1 MSERG
6 VLEVW
11 FDFASN
17 YCYPA
22 VMRVEAMAGARGVD
36 LRWRPF
42 LLGPVFRAMG
52 WDGSPLFAHEAKGRY
67 VWRDMERRCRLHGL
81 PFRRPGVFP
90 RRSLLPM
97 RIATLGVEQPW
108 VGAFCRGVMQA
119 NFVHDR
125 EIDSDEAMRVLLT
138 ELGLP
143 ADGLLAAATT
153 DANKAALRFRTD
165 EARARGIFGA
175 PMLLAGGEMFWGDD
189 RLEEAVAWAA
199 DGGDD
204 AHPP

>member
-1 MSERG
+1 MGGRG
-6 VLEVW
+6 ALEIW

-17 YCYPA
+17 YCYPTL
-22 VMRVEAMAGARGVD
+22 MRVEALAGAHGVD

-52 WDGSPLFAHEAKGRY
+52 WEGSPLFAHEAKGRY

-81 PFRRPGVFP
+81 PFRRPSVFP

-108 VGAFCRGVMQA
+108 MGAFCRGVMLA

-125 EIDSDEAMRVLLT
+125 EIDSEDALRALL
-138 ELGLP
+138 EDLALP
-143 ADGLLAAATT
+143 VSELLAAATA
-153 DANKAALRFRTD
+153 DANKAALRVRTE
-165 EARARGIFGA
+165 EAMARGIFGA
-175 PMLLAGGEMFWGDD
+175 PMLLAGDEMFWGDD

-199 DGGDD
+199 SGGRH

>member
-1 MSERG
+1 MRTRG
-6 VLEVW
+6 VLECW

-17 YCYPA
+17 YSYPA
-22 VMRVEAMAGARGVD
+22 VMRVEALTAARGVA

-42 LLGPVFRAMG
+42 LLGPVFKAMG
-52 WDGSPLFAHEAKGRY
+52 REDSPLFAYEAKGRY

-81 PFRRPGVFP
+81 AFRRPGVFP
-90 RRSLLPM
+90 RRALLPM

-108 VGAFCRGVMQA
+108 IGAFCRGAMRL

-125 EIDSDEAMRVLLT
+125 EIDDADAMRALLA
-138 ELGLP
+138 ELALP
-143 ADGLLAAATT
+143 ADELLAAAMA
-153 DANKAALRFRTD
+153 DANKAALRARTD
-165 EARARGIFGA
+165 EALARGIFGA
-175 PMLLAGGEMFWGDD
+175 PMLLADGEMFWGDD

-199 DGGDD
+199 EGVGD